1 MIFSNEQLFLGQ
13 NGANESLGADRV
25 NGTITHYYYYILHA
39 YRARARI
46 EQKSSKVGLII
57 NDLTLLFCLTSHDVC

>member
-1 MIFSNEQLFLGQ
+1 MNSPFWGKI
-13 NGANESLGADRV
+13 GAKESHGADRA
-25 NGTITHYYYYILHA
+25 NGTSTHYYILHA
-39 YRARARI
+39 YRARARS

>member
-1 MIFSNEQLFLGQ
+1 MIFSNEQPFLGQ
-13 NGANESLGADRV
+13 NRANESFETDGV
-25 NGTITHYYYYILHA
+25 NGTSTHYYILHA
-39 YRARARI
+39 YRARARS